1 MCACKYIITLVKF
14 GCILN
19 KYMYVCIFVFFQTK
33 NCLVVTIPDRQTKA
47 QPLTIPRSF
56 PYLSARYAL
65 GCEARKEIKDIAA
78 KVPPICGVVRCRS
91 GDTSSSGSSVICDP
105 DMANQNEPFNKT
117 IFLSGA
123 IFFNSFQDFIDTP
136 EEVHSDLIFLC
147 MYVCMYICMYVC
159 KYTYYLY
166 YMHEYEKI

>member
-1 MCACKYIITLVKF
+1 
-14 GCILN
+14 
-19 KYMYVCIFVFFQTK
+19 MYVYLYFFQTK

-147 MYVCMYICMYVC
+147 VFVSFYVFMYIYVLFV
-159 KYTYYLY
+159 LY
-166 YMHEYEKI
+166 A